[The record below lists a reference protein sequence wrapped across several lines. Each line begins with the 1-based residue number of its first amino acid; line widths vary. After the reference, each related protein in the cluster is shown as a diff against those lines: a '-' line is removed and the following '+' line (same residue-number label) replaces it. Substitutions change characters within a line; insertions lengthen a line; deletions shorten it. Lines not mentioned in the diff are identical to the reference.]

1 LSKER
6 ILNTPPHNSQVGS
19 NTNHTVNININIS
32 GMLQLQ
38 DSNGTV
44 HDWNNPQF
52 VSELTQKVSME
63 ITKQISHVSR
73 SDGRLLY
80 GGFSRG
86 MFG

>member
-6 ILNTPPHNSQVGS
+6 ILNNPTHNSQAGG
-19 NTNHTVNININIS
+19 TNHTVNINVNLSGNI
-32 GMLQLQ
+32 QLQ

-44 HDWNNPQF
+44 HDWDNPRF
-52 VSELTQKVSME
+52 ISELTQKISME

-73 SDGRLLY
+73 NDGRLIY